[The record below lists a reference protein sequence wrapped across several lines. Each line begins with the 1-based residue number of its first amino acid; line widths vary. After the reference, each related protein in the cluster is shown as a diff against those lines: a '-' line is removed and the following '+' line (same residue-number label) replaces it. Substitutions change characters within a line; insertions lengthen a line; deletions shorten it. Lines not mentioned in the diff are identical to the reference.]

1 MVNFSSILLLSTLLV
16 VSASAHGK
24 SSAADPETYFQQ
36 PGQLEST
43 LYYMMQ
49 DPKFYDILER
59 SMQEYQTEQES
70 PAAADDMIYRTP
82 MSKRNSELLNSLL
95 GLPKN
100 ILKSG
105 RR

>member
-1 MVNFSSILLLSTLLV
+1 MVNFPSILLLSTLLV
-16 VSASAHGK
+16 VSATAHGK
-24 SSAADPETYFQQ
+24 SSDPETYLQQ
-36 PGQLEST
+36 PGLEST

-49 DPKFYDILER
+49 DPKFYDILAR